1 MIILSTTDPLCVVR
15 YSCSQE
21 YDFTLGFGQCFGQ
34 NWIYVEE
41 EFDMISESPYD
52 LMEVTAPEH
61 AQSMKEI
68 QFGAASLHYGNP
80 SPWILRTSCIMW
92 KSSRLCGV
100 KLEVFQ
106 DPGFGDVSGEWTGFD
121 IDVSKF
127 FLCMHITISLVT
139 VYTGNRGFQP

>member
-1 MIILSTTDPLCVVR
+1 
-15 YSCSQE
+15 
-21 YDFTLGFGQCFGQ
+21 
-34 NWIYVEE
+34 
-41 EFDMISESPYD
+41 
-52 LMEVTAPEH
+52 
-61 AQSMKEI
+61 
-68 QFGAASLHYGNP
+68 
-80 SPWILRTSCIMW
+80 MW